1 MTDQITLLTSANG
14 VPSVPVTDDAA
25 RAQYIRNLRDTM
37 AGETFRAYRSRL
49 AAFSSWC
56 ERVGRQSMPADP
68 DTISLYLAALE
79 AEGKRPATI
88 CQVVAAISKAHK
100 AAGYDSPCSSDK
112 VKMARK
118 AAVHRAADRG
128 EGAPRQKEAATLPVL
143 RSILSGITGGSLI
156 DKRDRALLLM
166 GFFGAFRRSEL
177 GTLRVSDLHEERS
190 ADGRPVIVVTLRK
203 SKTDQEGHGMAK
215 AIFAASGRDKSA
227 CPVKALRE
235 WIAAAGLAGDDVLF
249 QSIRKGGHATGQPLS
264 GHAVARI
271 VQERAA
277 AAGVE
282 MDLAGH
288 SLRRGFVTEA
298 VAAGATERAIM
309 HQTGHKSATTV
320 RLYMERHDAITDN
333 AASMI
338 A

>member
-1 MTDQITLLTSANG
+1 MSDQITILSNG
-14 VPSVPVTDDAA
+14 GEVASVQNMGSEDRA
-25 RAQYIRNLRDTM
+25 RYTRNLIDTM

-49 AAFSSWC
+49 AAFSAWC
-56 ERVGRQSMPADP
+56 AEVGRSSMPAEP
-68 DTISLYLAALE
+68 ATVAAYLEELE
-79 AEGKRPATI
+79 RQGKRPATI
-88 CQVVAAISKAHK
+88 CQVVAAIAKAHK
-100 AAGYDSPCSSDK
+100 AEGLASPCSSDM
-112 VKMARK
+112 VKAARK
-118 AAVHRAADRG
+118 AAIRRAADRG

-156 DKRDRALLLM
+156 DKRDKALLLM

-177 GTLRVSDLHEERS
+177 GTLCLSDLHEER
-190 ADGRPVIVVTLRK
+190 AGDGRPVIVVTLRK

-235 WIAAAGLAGDDVLF
+235 WIAAAGLAGDDALF
-249 QSIRKGGHATGQPLS
+249 PSIRKGGHVTGQPLS

-282 MDLAGH
+282 MNLAGH
-288 SLRRGFVTEA
+288 SLRRGFVTSA

-333 AASMI
+333 AASLI